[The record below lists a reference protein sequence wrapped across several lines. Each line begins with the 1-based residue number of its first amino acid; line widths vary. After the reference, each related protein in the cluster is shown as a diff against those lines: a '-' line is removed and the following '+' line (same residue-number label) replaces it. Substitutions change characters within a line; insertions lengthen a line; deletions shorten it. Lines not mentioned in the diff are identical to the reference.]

1 MSHTARTNMGR
12 WVGMLAIVA
21 ALATGSASAAMTQ
34 VRFDI
39 PQPFEVGGRVF
50 SAGVITIHEL
60 GDYTPS
66 RVLLEVWVDGTCIGI
81 VTAGTA
87 DSGSPV
93 KRDEALFRRGEGG
106 RLVMTGYRVAGRPVA
121 RTYRFQTPVEL
132 AQEGGA
138 GGAVALRIGTR

>member
-1 MSHTARTNMGR
+1 MSNMTKTKLGIR
-12 WVGMLAIVA
+12 VGALAIVA
-21 ALATGSASAAMTQ
+21 ALAAGRASAAMTQ

-87 DSGSPV
+87 ESGTPV
-93 KRDEALFRRGEGG
+93 RRDEALFRRGEGG
-106 RLVMTGYRVAGRPVA
+106 RLVMTGYRVAGAPVA

-132 AQEGGA
+132 AQVGA
-138 GGAVALRIGTR
+138 PEAVAARLESR

>member
-1 MSHTARTNMGR
+1 MSNTANRKTGR
-12 WVGMLAIVA
+12 WVGMLALVA
-21 ALATGSASAAMTQ
+21 ALATGTATAAMTQ

-81 VTAGTA
+81 ITAGTS
-87 DSGSPV
+87 DSEMPV
-93 KRDEALFRRGEGG
+93 RRDEGLFRRGEGG
-106 RLVMTGYRVAGRPVA
+106 RLVMTGYRVAGPPAA
-121 RTYRFQTPVEL
+121 RTYRFQTPLEL
-132 AQEGGA
+132 AQVGA
-138 GGAVALRIGTR
+138 PGVVAERLGSR